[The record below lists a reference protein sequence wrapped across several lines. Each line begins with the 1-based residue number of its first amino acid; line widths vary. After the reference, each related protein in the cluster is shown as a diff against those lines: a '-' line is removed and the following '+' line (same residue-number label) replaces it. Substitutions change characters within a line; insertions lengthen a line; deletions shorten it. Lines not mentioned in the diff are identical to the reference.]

1 MYPFG
6 STTVSSIINEGIF
19 GIELMK
25 YSDAVHKGKDE
36 KRLRVDEGL
45 FSIFVTAVLN
55 LKQNSSKQYL
65 LNKLLTI
72 LGKRN
77 LISIQNNWFGIVCR
91 ISLEYESKDELQDFI
106 EGDMSDFMV
115 KGLVQD
121 LHQKVFLFR
130 KKTIENFMDAENSE
144 TSLVPEQRRGLFLHR
159 DHQVGDK
166 QPSSAQLARNWE
178 FPGKPGK
185 GNSSRYKIFIQ
196 NRFWKI
202 GSASSIGTS
211 S

>member
-6 STTVSSIINEGIF
+6 STTVSSIVNEGIF

-121 LHQKVFLFR
+121 LHQKVLFWNKK
-130 KKTIENFMDAENSE
+130 KKTSWTLKILRRVLYQNKDAVYFYTEIIKWVINNPVLPNTPGTENFLENLAKV
-144 TSLVPEQRRGLFLHR
+144 TLLDTKFL
-159 DHQVGDK
+159 
-166 QPSSAQLARNWE
+166 S
-178 FPGKPGK
+178 
-185 GNSSRYKIFIQ
+185 
-196 NRFWKI
+196 KI
-202 GSASSIGTS
+202 GSEK
-211 S
+211 

>member
-1 MYPFG
+1 LDLIFWDGRSLDIMYPFG

-130 KKTIENFMDAENSE
+130 KKKIENFMDAENSE
-144 TSLVPEQRRGLFLHR
+144 TCLVPEQRRSLFLHR
-159 DHQVGDK
+159 DHQVGD
-166 QPSSAQLARNWE
+166 
-178 FPGKPGK
+178 
-185 GNSSRYKIFIQ
+185 
-196 NRFWKI
+196 
-202 GSASSIGTS
+202 
-211 S
+211 